1 MIFAILEQYLI
12 LTTLLVLLAIGMTR
26 IHNDWK
32 EELTTVWGEILSLI
46 ISSVVHECEQW
57 MIFLE
62 LLFCGQ
68 SPHPTKYLVSKCHR
82 CHFSLRPSLNL
93 KIHNKF
99 SHEVRYMLP
108 ELCICCCWKK
118 IFGQNSA
125 LVKAVNADASW
136 RFSPETYFRAPAR
149 LKICSLLPPCHQN
162 PLWKAHSCNLC
173 RNDAENFPS
182 KPFCWRARFTCWTL
196 AYMH

>member
-1 MIFAILEQYLI
+1 MN
-12 LTTLLVLLAIGMTR
+12 VNNG
-26 IHNDWK
+26 W
-32 EELTTVWGEILSLI
+32 
-46 ISSVVHECEQW
+46 
-57 MIFLE
+57 
-62 LLFCGQ
+62 
-68 SPHPTKYLVSKCHR
+68 
-82 CHFSLRPSLNL
+82 HFSSYYSVDNLRIQPNIWSANATDAIFHCGPLSTW
-93 KIHNKF
+93 K
-99 SHEVRYMLP
+99 
-108 ELCICCCWKK
+108 CTKK
-118 IFGQNSA
+118 ICTKCNICGLNFVSVAVDIKFFGQNSA

-196 AYMH
+196 AYMR

>member
-1 MIFAILEQYLI
+1 MWTIDEISWVIILWTISASNQIF
-12 LTTLLVLLAIGMTR
+12 
-26 IHNDWK
+26 
-32 EELTTVWGEILSLI
+32 
-46 ISSVVHECEQW
+46 
-57 MIFLE
+57 
-62 LLFCGQ
+62 GQ
-68 SPHPTKYLVSKCHR
+68 SCKYNR

-99 SHEVRYMLP
+99 SHDVRYMCALNFVSAAAVD
-108 ELCICCCWKK
+108 IK

-125 LVKAVNADASW
+125 VAKAVNADAIW

-149 LKICSLLPPCHQN
+149 LKISSRLPPCHQN

-196 AYMH
+196 AYMHKHLF